1 MKYLIIGNGAA
12 GIAASEKIRKLDG
25 AGEITILSS
34 ESYPVYSKCLLPD
47 FLSGQISEDRMFI
60 RDKDFYEKKNIG
72 INYNHNVINVDFKLK
87 LVTTSIADSFN
98 ESGTTF
104 TYDKLLI
111 ATGSSQILPP
121 IQGLDVSKVHFL
133 STLDEAKRI
142 IEASKDARRVIIIGA
157 GFVGLEAAFNLYKK
171 GKEVT
176 IIERFPRILMNQ
188 LDEKAAQVIQNSL
201 EEEGIRLILGASVS
215 EVSTSVYSNL
225 VKLFTGKD
233 TKSVVLEDGRRF
245 KADMIIVSTGSRPNL
260 DYVKNSGLNINR
272 GIVVDNHMQTSMPD
286 VYAAGDVVETIDAV
300 TEKMSL
306 SPIWPNAVIQGEIA
320 GNNMA
325 GNSQEFSSLI
335 SMQNASEF
343 REIPMISMGI
353 TSPAGSDY
361 EEYVDFRPAEMIYRK
376 LVIKDDVVVGM
387 IFLGDIKN
395 AGVIGSLMKSKI
407 NVGKIKHNML
417 NSNFGYSEVS
427 ILS

>member
-1 MKYLIIGNGAA
+1 
-12 GIAASEKIRKLDG
+12 
-25 AGEITILSS
+25 
-34 ESYPVYSKCLLPD
+34 
-47 FLSGQISEDRMFI
+47 
-60 RDKDFYEKKNIG
+60 
-72 INYNHNVINVDFKLK
+72 
-87 LVTTSIADSFN
+87 
-98 ESGTTF
+98 
-104 TYDKLLI
+104 
-111 ATGSSQILPP
+111 
-121 IQGLDVSKVHFL
+121 
-133 STLDEAKRI
+133 
-142 IEASKDARRVIIIGA
+142 
-157 GFVGLEAAFNLYKK
+157 
-171 GKEVT
+171 
-176 IIERFPRILMNQ
+176 
-188 LDEKAAQVIQNSL
+188 
-201 EEEGIRLILGASVS
+201 
-215 EVSTSVYSNL
+215 
-225 VKLFTGKD
+225 
-233 TKSVVLEDGRRF
+233 
-245 KADMIIVSTGSRPNL
+245 
-260 DYVKNSGLNINR
+260 
-272 GIVVDNHMQTSMPD
+272 